1 MVAIIAARIEGD
13 KVLRG
18 VRCSAFSQRPA
29 ATSRQPADLRRAAV
43 PPMAAANASP
53 RAQRSAILASP
64 LHGLTGFCLK
74 VDCVADGCRRDRMFA
89 VSELASFYGRD
100 RMVGEVLRRMRC
112 SGGCG
117 GRVVAAWLVTGP
129 VMNMRVRPRRMAL
142 LGPEARG

>member
-1 MVAIIAARIEGD
+1 MAPVKIDASGRSPT
-13 KVLRG
+13 R
-18 VRCSAFSQRPA
+18 RRPTA
-29 ATSRQPADLRRAAV
+29 NRDCILADV
-43 PPMAAANASP
+43 PSMFLPMAAANASP

-64 LHGLTGFCLK
+64 LHAQTGFCVE
-74 VDCVADGCRRDRMFA
+74 VDCLAEGCRRDRMFA

-100 RMVGEVLRRMRC
+100 RTVGEVLRRMRC

-129 VMNMRVRPRRMAL
+129 VMNMRVRPRRVAL